1 MTSERNAFKAGLF
14 IVIAAALGIA
24 IVISIKGAGR
34 LTGPRQTRTAYF
46 KLTDDVGGLRVGDDL
61 RIGGHKVGVVQS
73 IELIDNDA
81 GDSTA
86 AKAEPTLA
94 VQFRLPQRI
103 VLREGV
109 KLSVQTQLTGS
120 SVLNIESLGTGKPLP
135 ADTALVGN
143 PDPKSALI
151 AALGKMTPKLETTVS
166 DAQVAIAQVKTTSVP
181 KLNSAVDRA
190 GAFVDRAGEAMV
202 ELRDTLGPSKTDYK
216 GTIANLNVTTA
227 HLKERLPE
235 LLAHA
240 DEVIKNL
247 NGSLSKA
254 QTALDDVNA
263 TMANAKELTATM
275 REVLAGNKGK
285 LHAMIAS
292 LKVTGD
298 NLKAASAE
306 VRRSPWRLLYKPAPN
321 EMANLNLYDSARQ
334 FADGA
339 NALDDAATALRD
351 AVQQKDADPER
362 VKKLMEKLDQSF
374 AGFQQ
379 VEQKLWADVKD

>member
-14 IVIAAALGIA
+14 IVFAVALGIA

-46 KLTDDVGGLRVGDDL
+46 KLTDDLGGLRVGDDV

-73 IELIDNDA
+73 IELVDA
-81 GDSTA
+81 EGDAS
-86 AKAEPTLA
+86 AKGEPRLA
-94 VQFRLPQRI
+94 VAFRMPQKV
-103 VLREGV
+103 VLREGL
-109 KLSVQTQLTGS
+109 KLSVQTTLTGA
-120 SVLNIESLGTGKPLP
+120 SVLNIESLGMGQPLD
-135 ADTALVGN
+135 ASASLIGS

-151 AALGKMTPKLETTVS
+151 AALGKLTPKLETAVS
-166 DAQVAIAQVKTTSVP
+166 DAQVAIADVKKTSVP

-190 GAFVDRAGEAMV
+190 GTALDRASEAMI

-216 GTIANLNVTTA
+216 GTVANLNATTA
-227 HLKERLPE
+227 DLRKRLPE
-235 LLAHA
+235 MLEHA
-240 DEVIKNL
+240 DLVIKNL
-247 NGSLSKA
+247 NGSVMKI

-263 TMANAKELTATM
+263 TMANARDLTAGA
-275 REVLAGNKGK
+275 REVLMGNKGK

-334 FADGA
+334 FAEGA

-351 AVQQKDADPER
+351 AVQQKDADPDR
-362 VKKLMEKLDQSF
+362 VKHLMEKLDESF
-374 AGFQQ
+374 SGFQK
-379 VEQKLWADVKD
+379 VEQKLWAEVKD